1 MVNMD
6 LNEIEVEAVRRVRQ
20 SPAERQAEMQVRADA
35 MRTAAIARMTVEART
50 AYEAEISKIA
60 AMTAVEKK
68 VYRMLKQQ
76 EYITTELLKPA
87 SQVIVQNLTKDNVK

>member
-35 MRTAAIARMTVEART
+35 MRAKVLAKMTPEKRAEF
-50 AYEAEISKIA
+50 EAEELKLA
-60 AMTAVEKK
+60 NMTDEEQRI
-68 VYRMLKQQ
+68 YRMLKTQ
-76 EYITTELLKPA
+76 ERITTELLKPA